1 MNGKWLRKTALAGI
15 TVLAVCALVL
25 PLAISAPKAV
35 ERPFKSIS
43 DGYFDFA
50 SLTSIDIGE
59 GTHLGRF
66 IMDADWEVIKD
77 DPDNPISPASIQ
89 SSNLVMTAANGDELH
104 FRSVEGRGV
113 TAPDLQWTGMG
124 TGVIEGGTGRFEN
137 ASGSTAWSAVGYL
150 DPGEMRIHYT
160 LTITGTLTY

>member
-1 MNGKWLRKTALAGI
+1 MNGKWLRKTSLAGI
-15 TVLAVCALVL
+15 TVLAVCALTL
-25 PLAISAPKAV
+25 PMAISAKKAV

-43 DGYFDFA
+43 DGYFDFE
-50 SLTSIDIGE
+50 SLTTIDIGE

-66 IMDADWEVIKD
+66 VMEGDWDVVND
-77 DPDNPISPASIQ
+77 DPNNPISPASIQ

-104 FRSVEGRGV
+104 FLMVKGRGV
-113 TAPDLQWTGMG
+113 TADDLQWTGMG

-137 ASGSTAWSAVGYL
+137 ASGSTEWSAVGYL
-150 DPGEMRIHYT
+150 DPVEMRIYYT